1 MKFIKIED
9 IGLIDKLREEL
20 YQNFSAPIDAMWEKL
35 YIASSQT
42 YLIENIDQNIGY
54 CCINDKGSLLQIFLC
69 DKYNYLM
76 YSVIESLIESK
87 LINSASLS
95 SIEPVSFNACLSHSK
110 SIQKNTLCFQYVDR
124 KSKYES
130 SLDVKLVSER
140 DTQEIKTF
148 LKDQIGFEDDFG
160 YTENL
165 IQRKEFYMVK
175 ESETIIATGECRLSD
190 SQLDIADLGIIV
202 NKDYQKRGLGTKVL
216 QQLVKKAQVM
226 KRIPICSTTH
236 DNIAS
241 RKAIEKA
248 GFYCSHIIFDIN
260 FMENKIQS

>member
-1 MKFIKIED
+1 MKFIKTDD
-9 IGLIDKLREEL
+9 IVVIDKFREEL
-20 YQNFSAPIDAMWEKL
+20 YQKFSAPIDAMWEKL

-42 YLIENIDQNIGY
+42 YLIEHVDQNIGY
-54 CCINDKGSLLQIFLC
+54 CCIDDKGSLLQIFLS

-76 YSVIESLIESK
+76 YNVIQSLIESK
-87 LINSASLS
+87 LISSASLS

-110 SIQKNTLCFQYVDR
+110 SIQTNTLCFQYVNR
-124 KSKYES
+124 KSKNES

-140 DTQEIKTF
+140 DTQGIKTF
-148 LKDQIGFEDDFG
+148 LMDQIGFEDDFG

-202 NKDYQKRGLGTKVL
+202 NKDYQKRGLGTEVL

-226 KRIPICSTTH
+226 KRKPICSTTQ

-260 FMENKIQS
+260 FKENKIQL